1 MSDVANRRFGVTSKK
16 RRWRRIVV
24 VSAFLLS
31 LGPGARF
38 LLQHYLHV
46 DRYRPMLEAQI
57 QDATGLPT
65 SIGELSIVLRPLPAV
80 FVDRIRIGEGD
91 FAIRAKRAVI
101 HVDLGR
107 LMNGAFHATG
117 VDLAELTAVA
127 PSQWS
132 TFRERVDALTERFA
146 GRGGGSL
153 RFDIDFIQARQCA
166 LYLDDATA
174 PVFAGDLEFHD
185 VLTLTP
191 SGSLVGAI
199 VTTTDTI
206 DAEGNLRLVRGPD
219 GGGIDAFKGSF
230 DIEGLRLAD
239 VVNKSLLPRVALEID
254 GTLSGEVPR
263 VVGIAVMGQVEPL
276 RNSNRRTEGPHG
288 RFSANASW
296 DGTTFKIEDARWD
309 EDGVRLDVEATRSE
323 SGVVSVSVPR
333 AILGAATL
341 RPFLA
346 ALDRDS
352 FLITPGANGRL
363 AIHDLFMTYSGDAG
377 LDVQK
382 GSVEFRDIDIDTERT
397 GAVKSLLHQ
406 LNGRG
411 RLAGPTIHVDEIL
424 GQGFKVSGTVTPDY
438 AARQVSVNLK
448 GELNVNVERLG
459 LLFPVTSFREARGEA
474 VIDTLT
480 GTFGAGIDGVPSD
493 LVVKGTVK
501 NGALGVATISFQDD
515 FRNIE
520 GSFTVE
526 AGMVTIDAQ
535 CVSVS
540 MGSMSSS
547 GGYAIDARSYKGT
560 LTASVPEA
568 VTAFLKN
575 ERALEVV
582 PPMLEPYGRATFT
595 VNIRLPQQRS
605 LGSVQLSKRD
615 APHLEIAVSLE
626 DRDGRTILADME
638 GTTTLPLSAIR
649 HTLPDHVTASGTAP
663 ITFRRSAKERTYTAD
678 GDLTQAD
685 IQLGMYLHKRPG
697 VAAGI
702 RLTGEASES
711 AWSARKLLVLVKDQ
725 PVEGIWR
732 DGRLVF
738 PSLDLD
744 VERLAALL
752 PEGATASGRIT
763 GAGAAMPASAAL
775 SLENVAVVFKP
786 GVSIDSATGSV
797 VYSEGRLELR
807 NLSVVGANS
816 ELTLNLA
823 KERDVWQGEL
833 RARQLD
839 VNTIDATRKAAVE
852 TPSDLDNSAA
862 PPQTRGQRFKGRISA
877 SAEKLL
883 YRRAELHAV
892 RATLVGDGD
901 TITLDGFLARPRS
914 GVATGAV
921 VLSHSDVYPWIAE
934 GTVHLDGV
942 HAALVDELIFAEPRE
957 FEGSLTGSV
966 TFRVPIPR
974 DDRPINVASAE
985 AEVVGKNG
993 SLGRLG
999 IATKVLNV
1007 LRATEIFR
1015 LRLPSLRDEGLTFDH
1030 AVFKLSMTE
1039 GVMQVR
1045 EVELRRPSFAMAAR
1059 GTVNFPR
1066 DDMRLD
1072 ISVYPLQSITGMVEK
1087 VPLVGQAIASVRKMG
1102 PFGLRATGS
1111 PFDPKVTPE
1120 ALPAWGKE
1128 RSIDD
1133 AGPGATGNDQSETH
1147 DEGVNLDASKAAG
1160 QAAPAPPH
1168 SAPTPDPKKANG
1180 KGPAKEVTGAAK
1192 RVLKGILGQ

>member
-1 MSDVANRRFGVTSKK
+1 MSDVANRRFGETPKK
-16 RRWRRIVV
+16 RRWRRLVV

-31 LGPGARF
+31 LGLGAWF
-38 LLQHYLHV
+38 LLERYLHV

-57 QDATGLPT
+57 QEATGLPT
-65 SIGELSIVLRPLPAV
+65 SIGELSIVLRPLPAI
-80 FVDRIRIGEGD
+80 FVDRIAIGEGD
-91 FAIRAKRAVI
+91 FAIRAKRTVI
-101 HVDLGR
+101 HVDVGR
-107 LMNGAFHATG
+107 LMNRSFHATG

-132 TFRERVDALTERFA
+132 TFRERVDALTERLA
-146 GRGGGSL
+146 GRGGGTL
-153 RFDIDFIQARQCA
+153 RFGIDFIQARQCA
-166 LYLDDATA
+166 LYFDDATA
-174 PVFAGDLEFHD
+174 PVFSGDLEFHD
-185 VLTLTP
+185 VLSLTP
-191 SGSLVGAI
+191 SGSLVGAV
-199 VTTTDTI
+199 VTTNDTI
-206 DAEGNLRLVRGPD
+206 DAEGNLRLVRGPE
-219 GGGIDAFKGSF
+219 GRGIDAFKGSF

-239 VVNKSLLPRVALEID
+239 VVNKSQLPRVALEID
-254 GTLSGEVPR
+254 GTLSGEAPR
-263 VVGIAVMGQVEPL
+263 VVEIALTGQVQPL
-276 RNSNRRTEGPHG
+276 RSARSQTEAPQG

-296 DGTTFKIEDARWD
+296 DGTTFKIDDARWD
-309 EDGVRLDVEATRSE
+309 EDGVRVDVEATRSE

-346 ALDRDS
+346 ALDRAS
-352 FLITPGANGRL
+352 FSIKPGANGQL
-363 AIHDLFMTYSGDAG
+363 AIRDLLMAYSDDGG
-377 LDVQK
+377 IDVQE
-382 GSVEFRDIDIDTERT
+382 GSVEFRGIDIDTERT
-397 GAVKSLLHQ
+397 GAVKGLLHQ
-406 LNGRG
+406 LSGRG
-411 RLAGPTIHVDEIL
+411 RLVGPTIQVDEIL

-438 AARQVSVNLK
+438 AARQASVNLK
-448 GELNVNVERLG
+448 GDLNVNVERLG
-459 LLFPVTSFREARGEA
+459 LLFPVTLFREARGEA

-480 GTFGAGIDGVPSD
+480 GTFGMGIEGVPAD
-493 LVVKGTVK
+493 LVVKGNVK
-501 NGALGVATISFQDD
+501 NGALGIATSSFQDD
-515 FRNIE
+515 LRNLE
-520 GSFTVE
+520 GSFSVE
-526 AGMVTIDAQ
+526 AGIVTIDAR

-560 LTASVPEA
+560 LTANVPEA

-582 PPMLEPYGRATFT
+582 PPMLEPYGRSTFT
-595 VNIRLPQQRS
+595 VDLTLPQQRS
-605 LGSVQLSKRD
+605 PGSVRLSKRD
-615 APHLEIAVSLE
+615 APDLDLTASLE
-626 DRDGRTILADME
+626 DRDGKTVLADME

-649 HTLPDHVTASGTAP
+649 HTLPDHVTASGAAP

-697 VAAGI
+697 VAAGV

-711 AWSARKLLVLVKDQ
+711 AWTARKLLVLINDQ

-744 VERLAALL
+744 VGRLATLL
-752 PEGATASGRIT
+752 PQGATASGRIT
-763 GAGAAMPASAAL
+763 GTGAARPASAAL
-775 SLENVAVVFKP
+775 SLKNVAVVFKP

-807 NLSVVGANS
+807 NLSIVGANS

-823 KERDVWQGEL
+823 KESDVWQGEL

-852 TPSDLDNSAA
+852 TPSDEDTSTASTQA
-862 PPQTRGQRFKGRISA
+862 QSQRFKGRISA
-877 SAEKLL
+877 SAENLL
-883 YRRAELHAV
+883 YRRAELSDV

-901 TITLDGFLARPRS
+901 TITLDGLSAKPRS
-914 GVATGAV
+914 GVATGTV
-921 VLSHSDVYPWIAE
+921 ILGHSDVYPWIAE
-934 GTVHLDGV
+934 GTVRLDGV

-957 FEGSLTGSV
+957 FEGSLTGKV

-985 AEVVGKNG
+985 AEVVGRNG

-1030 AVFKLSMTE
+1030 AVFKLSMTD

-1045 EVELRRPSFAMAAR
+1045 EVELKRPSFAMAAR
-1059 GTVNFPR
+1059 GTVNFPK

-1072 ISVYPLQSITGMVEK
+1072 ISVYPLQSITGVVEK
-1087 VPLVGQAIASVRKMG
+1087 VPIVGQAIASVRKMG
-1102 PFGLRATGS
+1102 PFGLKATGS

-1120 ALPAWGKE
+1120 ALPAWGKD
-1128 RSIDD
+1128 RTMDG
-1133 AGPGATGNDQSETH
+1133 AGPGANGNDQSGAH
-1147 DEGVNLDASKAAG
+1147 VEGENLDTPSAADP
-1160 QAAPAPPH
+1160 AAPTPPH
-1168 SAPTPDPKKANG
+1168 AAPTPDPKQAKG